1 MKVIYLLLIEFDI
14 RAIINFL
21 LGVVTGFVLL
31 FLTLLLIAT
40 VSRKKRF
47 KKRMLNKLPLED
59 HDVLELVEVKQNQL
73 VDTVRLTDNAYF
85 SVALDL
91 SLELIEEIASHY
103 FPESKYPIYEIS
115 IEELL
120 ELNRYITFRLETLM
134 NGKIIKYF
142 KNYRISSIVNMLNMK
157 KAIDN
162 SKAMKLSRK
171 LKLQKVYN
179 ASMAVINYANPV
191 YWFRRLAIKPTAEV
205 VTKEVCKYIIAIVG
219 EETNKVY
226 SKSFKDEKSDADLE
240 SKFDQILEGE
250 EE

>member
-103 FPESKYPIYEIS
+103 FPDSKYPIYEIS

-171 LKLQKVYN
+171 LRLQKVYN
-179 ASMAVINYANPV
+179 ASRAVINYANPV